1 MFSILNYLDDFF
13 WSYIA
18 FVLILSCGLYFSFKA
33 KFSQIILLPIFCK
46 SFWNFSKTKIES
58 SNQGIHP
65 LKIFFASAGGTI
77 GIGNVVGVVSAACA
91 GGPGALFWVWIAGLI
106 GSIVK
111 YSEVYLGIKY
121 RKIHSD
127 GCYSGGPMYF
137 LKQAFNNSFL
147 PFIVSILLC
156 IYGIEIY
163 QFSIIVNS
171 ITHNW
176 GISRL
181 LVIGILLSTVLYT
194 VIGGLK
200 RISKICSILL
210 PIFLCAYFF
219 MGFFILFKEFSNIP
233 ALFISV
239 FKSAFTGHAALGG
252 FAGCTIATTIRHG
265 ISRAAYSGDIG
276 IGFDSVIQSESAVKD
291 PSLQASLS
299 IVGIFIDNFVCTMS
313 ILMVLISGSWLSFNH
328 DPSLAIQSALNK
340 YFPYIH
346 LFFPIFL
353 FLTGY
358 TTITSYFIVGKKC
371 ASFLFNDIGSK
382 IYIFYGAFSLVFF
395 CFLPQDNALTV
406 MSISGALL
414 LIINLLGIFKL
425 KNEIKFPTKK
435 ALKINVNNQ

>member
-1 MFSILNYLDDFF
+1 MFSLLNYLDDFF

-33 KFSQIILLPIFCK
+33 KFSQITLLPLFCK
-46 SFWNFSKTKIES
+46 SFWNFSKTKLDS

-106 GSIVK
+106 GSVVK

-121 RKIHSD
+121 RKMHSD
-127 GCYSGGPMYF
+127 GCYSGGPMHF
-137 LKQAFNNSFL
+137 LKKAFNSSFL
-147 PFIVSILLC
+147 PTIVSILLC
-156 IYGIEIY
+156 IYGVEIY

-171 ITHNW
+171 ISLNW
-176 GISRL
+176 EIPRL
-181 LVIGILLSTVLYT
+181 LVIGGLLSIVLYT
-194 VIGGLK
+194 VVGGL
-200 RISKICSILL
+200 RRTSKICSILL
-210 PIFLCAYFF
+210 PAFLCIYFF
-219 MGFFILFKEFSNIP
+219 MGFFILFKEFSAIP
-233 ALFISV
+233 ALCVAV

-252 FAGCTIATTIRHG
+252 FAGCTIATTIRQG

-276 IGFDSVIQSESAVKD
+276 IGFDSVIQSESAAKD

-313 ILMVLISGSWLSFNH
+313 ILIVLISGSWLLFNN
-328 DPSLAIQSALNK
+328 DASLAIQSALSK
-340 YFPYIH
+340 YFPGIK
-346 LFFPIFL
+346 LFFPMFL

-371 ASFLFNDIGSK
+371 ASFLFNEIGSK
-382 IYIFYGAFSLVFF
+382 LYVIYGAIALMFF
-395 CFLPQDNALTV
+395 CFLPQDNALTI

-425 KNEIKFPTKK
+425 RNEIRFPTRKV
-435 ALKINVNNQ
+435 LKIEVNN